1 MPTDPIATVAPVL
14 QPPPQL
20 ARSLGLLALCLT
32 LAIGTASALWSLHQL
47 RTTTEREARTDA
59 QAMAQSVAHTLAQ
72 QIGRAVRVGIPL
84 ADIPGVP
91 AYLQRTLEQAPGL
104 AFIALHTEDDTLLHT
119 TSTSRSA
126 SDRVRA
132 PIQVQGRTAGTVVVG
147 TAAAALAQG
156 LAWAQ
161 ALCALV
167 VLGLGLLGGWLAARG
182 PGQRL
187 EHQRQRLQAG
197 LHGARPPEPPP
208 GASDDGVAQALQAL
222 ADGHQQA
229 QAHDAAVAAYAQ
241 ELLAVDF
248 DQRLQ
253 AHIARIVPDHP
264 HPGKGA

>member
-1 MPTDPIATVAPVL
+1 MPTDSIATVAPVL

-126 SDRVRA
+126 NDLVRA

-182 PGQRL
+182 PGQHL
-187 EHQRQRLQAG
+187 EHQRQQLQAG
-197 LHGARPPEPPP
+197 LHGAHPPEPPP

-229 QAHDAAVAAYAQ
+229 HAHDAAVTAYAQ

-248 DQRLQ
+248 DQRLE

>member
-1 MPTDPIATVAPVL
+1 MPTDSIATVAPVL

-32 LAIGTASALWSLHQL
+32 LAIGAASALWSLHQL

-126 SDRVRA
+126 NDLVRA

-147 TAAAALAQG
+147 TAAAALAPKGAAHRLPVVRQG
-156 LAWAQ
+156 VQVHVQ
-161 ALCALV
+161 AGAV
-167 VLGLGLLGGWLAARG
+167 VGGSGVHAAPPCGGARCRLPAVLPGATPRQPACNRACWRGRSLEGTSRPDAASAGPAARA
-182 PGQRL
+182 
-187 EHQRQRLQAG
+187 AG
-197 LHGARPPEPPP
+197 SC
-208 GASDDGVAQALQAL
+208 AS
-222 ADGHQQA
+222 
-229 QAHDAAVAAYAQ
+229 
-241 ELLAVDF
+241 
-248 DQRLQ
+248 R
-253 AHIARIVPDHP
+253 
-264 HPGKGA
+264 